1 MAGAAD
7 AGVCGVCFNHCKY
20 ESKGSG
26 FSMVAWEEFKNAGV
40 VPCNE
45 RAHFNNVT
53 GEKVT
58 FVSNQRAYTVKCYKG
73 RIKSAMYGRGW
84 RKFYEDNNLGKGQ
97 MVVFHLDEPSPTASI
112 LWFQV
117 GNGSEDEQPMEEG
130 DPIED
135 SDSGNEDGEAS
146 SDDGEGIVR
155 TRGLLLNETEDA
167 QLQGLLPLS
176 DGFIGFA
183 FVHRVTRTDIRLGMM
198 KIPKKVA
205 AATPFEEQGV
215 VGISVDGR
223 RFKKISYKT
232 TDDGRIVFGSKK
244 WKNFAASRGL
254 KVNTAVL
261 IGFKSSERDDVHVLV
276 ILKKLG

>member
-73 RIKSAMYGRGW
+73 RIKSTMYGRGW

-183 FVHRVTRTDIRLGMM
+183 FVHRLTRTDIRLGMM

-205 AATPFEEQGV
+205 AAMPFEEQGV

-232 TDDGRIVFGSKK
+232 ADDGRIVFGRKK
-244 WKNFAASRGL
+244 WEDFAASRGL

-276 ILKKLG
+276 ILKKLV

>member
-26 FSMVAWEEFKNAGV
+26 FSMLAWEEFKNAGV

-45 RAHFNNVT
+45 RDRFNNAT
-53 GEKVT
+53 REKVT
-58 FVSNQRAYTVKCYKG
+58 FVANQRAYTVKCYKG
-73 RIKSAMYGRGW
+73 RRKSAMYGRGW

-97 MVVFHLDEPSPTASI
+97 MVVFYLDEPLPTASI

-117 GNGSEDEQPMEEG
+117 GNGSKPLKIQ
-130 DPIED
+130 I
-135 SDSGNEDGEAS
+135 SGNEDGEAS
-146 SDDGEGIVR
+146 SDDSEGIVC

-183 FVHRVTRTDIRLGMM
+183 FVHRLTRTDIRLGMM

-232 TDDGRIVFGSKK
+232 ADDGRIVFGRKK
-244 WKNFAASRGL
+244 WEDFAASRGL

>member
-1 MAGAAD
+1 
-7 AGVCGVCFNHCKY
+7 
-20 ESKGSG
+20 
-26 FSMVAWEEFKNAGV
+26 
-40 VPCNE
+40 
-45 RAHFNNVT
+45 
-53 GEKVT
+53 
-58 FVSNQRAYTVKCYKG
+58 
-73 RIKSAMYGRGW
+73 MYGRGW

-97 MVVFHLDEPSPTASI
+97 MVVFYLDEPSPTASI

-146 SDDGEGIVR
+146 SDDGEGI
-155 TRGLLLNETEDA
+155 TEDV

-176 DGFIGFA
+176 DGFIRFA
-183 FVHRVTRTDIRLGMM
+183 FVHRLTRTDIRLGMM

-205 AATPFEEQGV
+205 AATPFEEQGF

-232 TDDGRIVFGSKK
+232 ADDGHIVFGSKK
-244 WKNFAASRGL
+244 WKDFAASRGL

-276 ILKKLG
+276 ISKKLG

>member
-1 MAGAAD
+1 M
-7 AGVCGVCFNHCKY
+7 N
-20 ESKGSG
+20 S
-26 FSMVAWEEFKNAGV
+26 
-40 VPCNE
+40 
-45 RAHFNNVT
+45 
-53 GEKVT
+53 
-58 FVSNQRAYTVKCYKG
+58 
-73 RIKSAMYGRGW
+73 
-84 RKFYEDNNLGKGQ
+84 
-97 MVVFHLDEPSPTASI
+97 
-112 LWFQV
+112 LWKRVIPLKIQ
-117 GNGSEDEQPMEEG
+117 
-130 DPIED
+130 I
-135 SDSGNEDGEAS
+135 SGNEDGEAS
-146 SDDGEGIVR
+146 SDDSEGIVR

-183 FVHRVTRTDIRLGMM
+183 FVHRLTRTDIRLGMM

-232 TDDGRIVFGSKK
+232 ADDGRIVFGRKK
-244 WKNFAASRGL
+244 WKDFAASRGL